1 MLSHVHIG
9 VRDFERAL
17 AFYRPLMEILG
28 YPLKFTDLKAP
39 MAAWKPSAQKRP
51 LFLLGRAYNG
61 EDAQPGNGQMIALLA
76 PSRDTVE
83 RCYQAALAQGGQS
96 EGAPGLR
103 PQYHPDYFG
112 AYFRDLDGNKLCVCC
127 HDPVE
132 QAEQRH
138 AGPDDTAVIRRVEAR
153 DLPAL
158 LDIYNHYVRE
168 TPITF
173 DIEPRTLAQRKT
185 WLESFAAQGRYQCFV
200 AVKDDAVVGW
210 ASSHPYKDRAAYDT
224 TVTSSIYLAP
234 GATGL
239 GLGRRLYG
247 ALFEALAAEDVHR
260 VFGGITLPN
269 EPSVRLHRAFGFE
282 PVGTYREVGR
292 KFDRYWDVATYLKV
306 MPGEFDR

>member
-28 YPLKFTDLKAP
+28 YPLKFADRQAP
-39 MAAWKPSAQKRP
+39 MAAWKPPAQERP
-51 LFLLGRAYNG
+51 LFLLGRSYNG
-61 EDAQPGNGQMIALLA
+61 QEAQPGNGQMIALLA
-76 PSRDTVE
+76 PSRDAVE
-83 RCYQAALAQGGQS
+83 RCYQTALAQGAQS

-103 PQYHPDYFG
+103 PHYHPNYFG

-127 HDPVE
+127 HDPAP
-132 QAEQRH
+132 QASRPS
-138 AGPDDTAVIRRVEAR
+138 AGFDETTVIRRAEAR
-153 DLPAL
+153 DLTAL

-173 DIEPRTLAQRKT
+173 DIEPRTLAQRKS
-185 WLESFAAQGRYQCFV
+185 WLDGFAAQGRYQCFV
-200 AVKDDAVVGW
+200 AVRNDAVAGW
-210 ASSHPYKDRAAYDT
+210 ASSQRYNERAAYDT
-224 TVTSSIYLAP
+224 TVASSIYLAP
-234 GATGL
+234 GVTGL

-269 EPSVRLHRAFGFE
+269 EPSIRLHRSFGFE
-282 PVGTYREVGR
+282 PVGILKEVGR
-292 KFDRYWDVATYLKV
+292 KFDRYWDVATYLKI
-306 MPGEFDR
+306 MPAA